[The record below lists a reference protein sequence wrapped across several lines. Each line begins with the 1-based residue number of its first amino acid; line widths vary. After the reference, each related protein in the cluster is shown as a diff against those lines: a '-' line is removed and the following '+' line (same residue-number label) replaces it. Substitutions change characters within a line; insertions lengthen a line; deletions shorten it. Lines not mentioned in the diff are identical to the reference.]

1 MMARW
6 TLLIQQKNKTK
17 ILLQKHPA
25 CRQKSEDRN
34 MNIFAFSLAKNYPA
48 IAITLIGAILVSGCN
63 GQNRSVQEVSQNSS
77 PQPKNQND
85 LSFNDITLEQADEQG
100 RPLWS
105 VKGKQATYSKEQKV
119 AQVQNPSGELFQD
132 GKVVYKVSA
141 QQGEVRR
148 DGKSLFLKGQIIA
161 TDPINGVVLRGNEVE
176 WRPQEDL
183 LLVRDRITGKY
194 RQVQAVA
201 QEARVSSRTAKIELQ
216 GKVIAQATDP
226 ALQMRTEHLTWYVK
240 QQKLIGDRAIE
251 IDRYQG
257 KTISDRATASGA
269 EVNLNTKIATLQPKA
284 QLISS
289 EPPLQVNSNSLS
301 WNLNAETV
309 TTNQPLT
316 VVHRQQQVT
325 LNAKQGRMD
334 LNKEIVFLTGNV
346 DAIAQR
352 GQSLKSQKLTW
363 YVPTQL
369 VEATGNVVY
378 RQVEP
383 PASFTGQKAV
393 GKLQEQNVVVS
404 GGRVVT
410 KIIP

>member
-1 MMARW
+1 
-6 TLLIQQKNKTK
+6 
-17 ILLQKHPA
+17 
-25 CRQKSEDRN
+25 
-34 MNIFAFSLAKNYPA
+34 MNIFAFPLTKHHRA
-48 IAITLIGAILVSGCN
+48 IAIPLLGAIAILSISGCN
-63 GQNRSVQEVSQNSS
+63 GQNRSVQEVSQASS
-77 PQPKNQND
+77 PPPKNQKD
-85 LSFNDITLEQADEQG
+85 LSFNNITLEQADEQG
-100 RPLWS
+100 RPVWS
-105 VKGKQATYSKEQKV
+105 VKGKQATYSREQKV
-119 AQVQNPSGELFQD
+119 AQVQNPTGELFQD

-141 QQGEVRR
+141 QTGEVRQ
-148 DGKSLFLKGQIIA
+148 DGKSLFLKGQIVA
-161 TDPINGVVLRGNEVE
+161 TDPVNGVVLRGNEVE

-201 QEARVSSRTAKIELQ
+201 QEARVYSRKAQIDLQ
-216 GKVIAQATDP
+216 GKVIAQASDP
-226 ALQMRTEHLTWYVK
+226 ALQMRTERLTWYIK
-240 QQKLIGDRAIE
+240 QQKLVGNRPIE

-257 KTISDRATASGA
+257 KTISDRATANGA
-269 EVNLNTKIATLQPKA
+269 EVNLDTKIATLQPKA

-309 TTNQPLT
+309 TTNQPLK

-334 LNKEIVFLTGNV
+334 LNKEIVYLTGNV
-346 DAIAQR
+346 DAIGQR
-352 GQSLKSQKLTW
+352 GQKLKSQNLTW

-369 VEATGNVVY
+369 VEATGDVVY
-378 RQVEP
+378 NQIDP

-404 GGRVVT
+404 GGTVVT
-410 KIIP
+410 KIVP